1 MIYRNTT
8 LRVLDLDSI
17 HTYPLI
23 GDTDSPALLTGRV
36 LILTPLVSAASYL
49 DKYFENLSK
58 LNYPK
63 ELLSLGFLVSTTP
76 KGPPDPTL
84 LALQTHI
91 APMISAYRRIT
102 VIQQS
107 SEPRNYTHE
116 GRHAYEAQESR
127 RKILARCRNALLS
140 TALFDESWVL
150 WLDVDVVEYP
160 PNTLLHLMRLDKDII
175 APNCFRIETGWFS
188 SSRVPYDRNNWSET
202 KESLASQRV
211 LDEGNV
217 LFEGYGTDHP
227 TYRQSMA
234 DMDQNSHQVV
244 PLDGVGG
251 TFTLIKAMV
260 HRVGVNFPVEPIDHE
275 IETEGL
281 AKSAKRQGF
290 GVYGAPYLIVRH
302 A

>member
-1 MIYRNTT
+1 M
-8 LRVLDLDSI
+8 
-17 HTYPLI
+17 
-23 GDTDSPALLTGRV
+23 TGRV

-63 ELLSLGFLVSTTP
+63 ELLSLGFLVSITP

-84 LALQTHI
+84 LALQSHI
-91 APMISAYRRIT
+91 APVISTYRRIT

-107 SEPRNYTHE
+107 SEPRNYTRE

-150 WLDVDVVEYP
+150 WLDVDIIEYP

-175 APNCFRIETGWFS
+175 APNCFRTETGWLS

-202 KESLASQRV
+202 KESLANQRV
-211 LDEGNV
+211 LDEGKV
-217 LFEGYGTDHP
+217 LFEGKANQITTVMNERRRDIVHEPSSVEY
-227 TYRQSMA
+227 
-234 DMDQNSHQVV
+234 
-244 PLDGVGG
+244 L
-251 TFTLIKAMV
+251 LIC
-260 HRVGVNFPVEPIDHE
+260 
-275 IETEGL
+275 
-281 AKSAKRQGF
+281 
-290 GVYGAPYLIVRH
+290 
-302 A
+302 